1 MGGLPPPNVMETTI
15 ELKLDERTTRAMHSA
30 VCFTLEQW
38 SGQGKM
44 DQEQLL
50 YIKPQLQAC
59 ILEFDFSR

>member
-1 MGGLPPPNVMETTI
+1 METTI
-15 ELKLDERTTRAMHSA
+15 ELKLDERTTRAMHQA

-38 SGQGKM
+38 AGQGKM

-59 ILEFDFSR
+59 LFEFDFARD